1 MNLIVIL
8 RVSRHFFRNTMTC
21 ARDALIRVTSR
32 HSVAG
37 RENKIILTTIRPT
50 MSSNAYRIEAA
61 SVECSRDAI
70 CGVSQL
76 LRAIDTLIS
85 IRMHSRPLST
95 AAHLMFTESKYSK
108 FRNAFQIVLSIKM
121 HQNKPQ
127 VSSKHSFDVSIV
139 QKSDKTTV
147 QNQKCLIFA
156 LGFRYCKRMPPS
168 PLFPKVLFGSP
179 IELSLPV
186 QQVSLHRRLPVPR
199 AQTEAPE
206 TSRGLGHFQQR
217 WS

>member
-1 MNLIVIL
+1 
-8 RVSRHFFRNTMTC
+8 
-21 ARDALIRVTSR
+21 
-32 HSVAG
+32 
-37 RENKIILTTIRPT
+37 
-50 MSSNAYRIEAA
+50 
-61 SVECSRDAI
+61 
-70 CGVSQL
+70 
-76 LRAIDTLIS
+76 
-85 IRMHSRPLST
+85 
-95 AAHLMFTESKYSK
+95 
-108 FRNAFQIVLSIKM
+108 M

-186 QQVSLHRRLPVPR
+186 QPVRLHRRLPVPR

-217 WS
+217 WSWFPVSCMTDETKPWSKLDVPGTEYLSIAIILGIRLSVAVHGIRDC